1 MEGAEER
8 AVRVAGN
15 LQGLGVGAWVLG
27 CLRGWERR
35 IHGHPPLVEFSSFL
49 IKLKYHVDLSCLHL
63 H

>member
-27 CLRGWERR
+27 AGVLAWLGKKDTRTPTTG
-35 IHGHPPLVEFSSFL
+35 
-49 IKLKYHVDLSCLHL
+49 
-63 H
+63 